1 MKKKLIAFLKYCRPL
16 YLTYYYLG
24 TACLNL
30 MKVFIKTDDH
40 LILFGSFGGKAFSDS
55 PKAIYLEMLKDPR
68 FKDYKAVWAF
78 NDPSAHKLKHAD
90 AIKTDTLGYFLTAM
104 KARCWV
110 TNSSLERGLG
120 LRGKHTYFV
129 NTWHGTPLKK
139 MGSDATES
147 GTVFDSKN
155 TYNMDLFTT
164 QCAYESEIF
173 TRVFRLKEGVCQVI
187 GLPRNDEL
195 AHADAEDKAR
205 CRKKLGLKEQQ
216 KVILYAPTFRDYVT
230 NTSLQRV
237 FDAPVDFK
245 AWKETLGEDG
255 VILVR
260 AHYETVSSMK
270 GEMDGVMD
278 VTDWPSINELMIASD
293 ALVSDYSSVFFDY
306 SILGR
311 PMICFAYDY
320 DRYEKE
326 RGMYF
331 DIREKLDWAGEEKEL
346 FTLTGQLR
354 DSDFQAQAEEKAR
367 AFAKE
372 FVESSGSASSRVL
385 DIMYQNL

>member
-1 MKKKLIAFLKYCRPL
+1 
-16 YLTYYYLG
+16 
-24 TACLNL
+24 
-30 MKVFIKTDDH
+30 
-40 LILFGSFGGKAFSDS
+40 
-55 PKAIYLEMLKDPR
+55 
-68 FKDYKAVWAF
+68 
-78 NDPSAHKLKHAD
+78 
-90 AIKTDTLGYFLTAM
+90 
-104 KARCWV
+104 
-110 TNSSLERGLG
+110 
-120 LRGKHTYFV
+120 
-129 NTWHGTPLKK
+129 
-139 MGSDATES
+139 
-147 GTVFDSKN
+147 
-155 TYNMDLFTT
+155 
-164 QCAYESEIF
+164 
-173 TRVFRLKEGVCQVI
+173 
-187 GLPRNDEL
+187 
-195 AHADAEDKAR
+195 
-205 CRKKLGLKEQQ
+205 
-216 KVILYAPTFRDYVT
+216 
-230 NTSLQRV
+230 
-237 FDAPVDFK
+237 
-245 AWKETLGEDG
+245 
-255 VILVR
+255 
-260 AHYETVSSMK
+260 MK